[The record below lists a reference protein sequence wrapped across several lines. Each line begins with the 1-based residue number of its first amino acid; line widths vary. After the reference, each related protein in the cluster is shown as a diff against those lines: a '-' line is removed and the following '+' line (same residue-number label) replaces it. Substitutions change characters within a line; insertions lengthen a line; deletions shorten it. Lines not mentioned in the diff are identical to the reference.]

1 VDTTPLSAQAQAA
14 LSQAALPI
22 GAYPVSD
29 TSNNSGTKS
38 NQHSLET
45 NNVSLRIYQTPVQHL
60 PEDLYVP
67 PQAFA
72 IWLEQF
78 AGPLDFLLY
87 LVKKNNVDLTQ
98 MPILP
103 ITEQYLAY
111 ISELNTEH
119 FELAGDY
126 LLMASTLIAIKTEL
140 LLPKPEKPTD
150 ERDPKAEL
158 IERLEEYAQ
167 IKAASQRLDNLV
179 RLERDVFLAM
189 VSMPSPDVMQA
200 ELPNYSPT
208 LLIDSLFK
216 MQLQPDY
223 QMHTIK
229 VDAVPLADRI
239 ASISRQLSTDGARS
253 FYELLDK
260 SQGKIGV
267 VVSFVAVLEL
277 IKRQL
282 IGVVMTDTDSNVSPK
297 TTTDGNQLATDSQL
311 EQLTLQWLV

>member
-1 VDTTPLSAQAQAA
+1 MPSTISIAPDAASDLADQASTDTTDAA
-14 LSQAALPI
+14 
-22 GAYPVSD
+22 
-29 TSNNSGTKS
+29 
-38 NQHSLET
+38 
-45 NNVSLRIYQTPVQHL
+45 LRIYQTPVANL

-67 PQAFA
+67 PGAFA

-98 MPILP
+98 MDILP

-111 ISELNTEH
+111 IGELDSDH

-140 LLPKPEKPTD
+140 LLPKPQTPTD

-158 IERLEEYAQ
+158 IERLESYAQ
-167 IKAASQRLDNLV
+167 IKEASRRLDSLV

-189 VSMPSPDVMQA
+189 VSLPSTDVMQA
-200 ELPNYSPT
+200 ELPCYSPT

-223 QMHTIK
+223 QMHNIK
-229 VDAVPLADRI
+229 VDAVPLSDRI
-239 ASISRQLSTDGARS
+239 ASISRQLSTGSARS
-253 FYELLDK
+253 FYQLLDK
-260 SQGKIGV
+260 SQGRVGA

-277 IKRQL
+277 MKRQL
-282 IGVVMTDTDSNVSPK
+282 VGVVSSDVEADKET
-297 TTTDGNQLATDSQL
+297 SQINS
-311 EQLTLQWLV
+311 LTLQWLL

>member
-1 VDTTPLSAQAQAA
+1 MSPVATAA
-14 LSQAALPI
+14 LSETGQA
-22 GAYPVSD
+22 GAHQASD
-29 TSNNSGTKS
+29 
-38 NQHSLET
+38 
-45 NNVSLRIYQTPVQHL
+45 VMSLRIYQTPVQYL

-111 ISELNTEH
+111 ISELDTEH

-140 LLPKPEKPTD
+140 LLPTPQMPTD
-150 ERDPKAEL
+150 ERDPKSEL
-158 IERLEEYAQ
+158 IERLEAYAQ
-167 IKAASQRLDNLV
+167 IKATSQRLDNLV

-189 VSMPSPDVMQA
+189 VSMPNQDIMNA
-200 ELPNYSPT
+200 ELPSYSPN

-223 QMHTIK
+223 QMHTVKI
-229 VDAVPLADRI
+229 DAVPLADRI
-239 ASISRQLSTDGARS
+239 ASISRQLSTEGARS

-260 SQGKIGV
+260 SQGKIGI

-277 IKRQL
+277 MKRHL
-282 IGVVMTDTDSNVSPK
+282 VGVIDTEFNEDVSVSVNSNADTDITVHISP
-297 TTTDGNQLATDSQL
+297 
-311 EQLTLQWLV
+311 LTLQWLA

>member
-1 VDTTPLSAQAQAA
+1 MPSTISIAPDAASDLADQASTDTTDAA
-14 LSQAALPI
+14 
-22 GAYPVSD
+22 
-29 TSNNSGTKS
+29 
-38 NQHSLET
+38 
-45 NNVSLRIYQTPVQHL
+45 LRIYQTPVANL

-67 PQAFA
+67 PGAFA

-98 MPILP
+98 MDILP

-111 ISELNTEH
+111 IGELDSDH

-140 LLPKPEKPTD
+140 LLPKPQTPTD
-150 ERDPKAEL
+150 ERDPKVEL
-158 IERLEEYAQ
+158 IERLEAYAQ
-167 IKAASQRLDNLV
+167 IKEASRRLDSLV

-189 VSMPSPDVMQA
+189 VSLPSTDVMQA
-200 ELPNYSPT
+200 ELLCYSPT

-223 QMHTIK
+223 QMHNIK
-229 VDAVPLADRI
+229 VDAVPLSDRI
-239 ASISRQLSTDGARS
+239 ASISRQLSTGSARS
-253 FYELLDK
+253 FYQLLDK
-260 SQGKIGV
+260 SQGRVGA

-277 IKRQL
+277 MKRQL
-282 IGVVMTDTDSNVSPK
+282 VGVVSSDVEADKET
-297 TTTDGNQLATDSQL
+297 SQINS
-311 EQLTLQWLV
+311 LTLQWLL

>member
-1 VDTTPLSAQAQAA
+1 MQNKRLMTSSAATQ
-14 LSQAALPI
+14 
-22 GAYPVSD
+22 D
-29 TSNNSGTKS
+29 M
-38 NQHSLET
+38 
-45 NNVSLRIYQTPVQHL
+45 SLRIYQTPVQHL

-111 ISELNTEH
+111 ISELDTNH

-140 LLPKPEKPTD
+140 LLPKPETPTD

-158 IERLEEYAQ
+158 IERLEAYAQ
-167 IKAASQRLDNLV
+167 IKVASQRLDNLV

-189 VSMPSPDVMQA
+189 VSMPNQDIMNA
-200 ELPNYSPT
+200 ELPSYSPT

-216 MQLQPDY
+216 MQLQSDY
-223 QMHTIK
+223 QMHSVKI
-229 VDAVPLADRI
+229 DAVPLADRI
-239 ASISRQLSTDGARS
+239 ASISRQLSTNGAHC

-260 SQGKIGV
+260 AQGKIGV

-277 IKRQL
+277 MKRQL
-282 IGVVMTDTDSNVSPK
+282 VGVINADVKDDDSAADDEFAVNSHIR
-297 TTTDGNQLATDSQL
+297 
-311 EQLTLQWLV
+311 QLTLQWLA

>member
-1 VDTTPLSAQAQAA
+1 MPSTISLAPDDASDLADQASTDTIDAA
-14 LSQAALPI
+14 
-22 GAYPVSD
+22 
-29 TSNNSGTKS
+29 
-38 NQHSLET
+38 
-45 NNVSLRIYQTPVQHL
+45 LRIYQTPVANL

-67 PQAFA
+67 PGAFA

-98 MPILP
+98 MDILP

-111 ISELNTEH
+111 ISELDSDH

-140 LLPKPEKPTD
+140 LLPKPQTPTD

-158 IERLEEYAQ
+158 IERLEAYAQ
-167 IKAASQRLDNLV
+167 IKEASRRLDSLV

-189 VSMPSPDVMQA
+189 VSLPSTDVMQA
-200 ELPNYSPT
+200 ELPCYSPT

-223 QMHTIK
+223 QMHNIK
-229 VDAVPLADRI
+229 VDAVPLSDRI
-239 ASISRQLSTDGARS
+239 ASISRQLSTGSARS
-253 FYELLDK
+253 FYQLLDK
-260 SQGKIGV
+260 SQGRVGA

-277 IKRQL
+277 MKRQL
-282 IGVVMTDTDSNVSPK
+282 VGIVSSDVEADK
-297 TTTDGNQLATDSQL
+297 EASQINS
-311 EQLTLQWLV
+311 LTLQWLL

>member
-1 VDTTPLSAQAQAA
+1 MVTSHARDQDSA
-14 LSQAALPI
+14 
-22 GAYPVSD
+22 
-29 TSNNSGTKS
+29 
-38 NQHSLET
+38 
-45 NNVSLRIYQTPVQHL
+45 LRIYQTPVQHL
-60 PEDLYVP
+60 PDDLYVP

-111 ISELNTEH
+111 IGQLDADH

-140 LLPKPEKPTD
+140 LLPRAQTPAD

-167 IKAASQRLDNLV
+167 IKAASVRLDNLV

-189 VSMPSPDVMQA
+189 TSLPSPDVMQA
-200 ELPNYSPT
+200 ELPSYSPN

-223 QMHTIK
+223 QQHTIK
-229 VDAVPLADRI
+229 VDAVPLSDRI
-239 ASISRQLSTDGARS
+239 ASISRQLSHNGSRT
-253 FYELLDK
+253 FHQLLNK
-260 SQGKIGV
+260 SQGRVGV

-277 IKRQL
+277 MKRHL
-282 IGVVMTDTDSNVSPK
+282 VGVRLDERAD
-297 TTTDGNQLATDSQL
+297 NQSLN
-311 EQLTLQWLV
+311 QLTLEWLA

>member
-1 VDTTPLSAQAQAA
+1 MPSTISLAPDAASDLADQASTDTIDAA
-14 LSQAALPI
+14 
-22 GAYPVSD
+22 
-29 TSNNSGTKS
+29 
-38 NQHSLET
+38 
-45 NNVSLRIYQTPVQHL
+45 LRIYQTPVANL

-67 PQAFA
+67 PGAFA

-98 MPILP
+98 MDILP

-111 ISELNTEH
+111 IGELDSDH

-140 LLPKPEKPTD
+140 LLPKPQTPTD

-158 IERLEEYAQ
+158 IERLEAYAQ
-167 IKAASQRLDNLV
+167 IKEASRRLDSLV

-189 VSMPSPDVMQA
+189 VSLPSTDVMQA
-200 ELPNYSPT
+200 ELPCYSPT

-223 QMHTIK
+223 QMHNIK
-229 VDAVPLADRI
+229 VDAVPLSDRI
-239 ASISRQLSTDGARS
+239 ASISRQLSTGSARS
-253 FYELLDK
+253 FYQLLDK
-260 SQGKIGV
+260 SQGRVGV

-277 IKRQL
+277 MKRQL
-282 IGVVMTDTDSNVSPK
+282 VGVVSSDVEADKET
-297 TTTDGNQLATDSQL
+297 SQINS
-311 EQLTLQWLV
+311 LTLQWLL

>member
-1 VDTTPLSAQAQAA
+1 MSAIAERPNVQDDVDNCTDRHADSHTNH
-14 LSQAALPI
+14 PI
-22 GAYPVSD
+22 D
-29 TSNNSGTKS
+29 
-38 NQHSLET
+38 
-45 NNVSLRIYQTPVQHL
+45 LRIYQTPVQHL
-60 PEDLYVP
+60 PDDLYVP
-67 PQAFA
+67 PNAFA

-111 ISELNTEH
+111 IAKLDADH

-140 LLPKPEKPTD
+140 LLPKPQTPSN

-167 IKAASQRLDNLV
+167 IKAASLRLDNLV
-179 RLERDVFLAM
+179 RLERDVFTAL
-189 VSMPSPDVMQA
+189 SSLPSVDAMQA
-200 ELPNYSPT
+200 ELPSYSPD
-208 LLIDSLFK
+208 LLVDSLFK

-229 VDAVPLADRI
+229 VDAVPLSDRI
-239 ASISRQLSTDGARS
+239 ASISRQLSTDGTHT

-260 SQGKIGV
+260 SQGRIGA

-282 IGVVMTDTDSNVSPK
+282 VGVVSTDDQDTSSGKSLTLEWLVSP
-297 TTTDGNQLATDSQL
+297 S
-311 EQLTLQWLV
+311 

>member
-1 VDTTPLSAQAQAA
+1 MPSTISLAPDAASDLADQASTDTIDAA
-14 LSQAALPI
+14 
-22 GAYPVSD
+22 
-29 TSNNSGTKS
+29 
-38 NQHSLET
+38 
-45 NNVSLRIYQTPVQHL
+45 LRIYQTPVANL

-67 PQAFA
+67 PGAFA

-98 MPILP
+98 MDILP

-111 ISELNTEH
+111 IGELDSDH

-140 LLPKPEKPTD
+140 LLPKPQTPTD

-158 IERLEEYAQ
+158 IERLESYAQ
-167 IKAASQRLDNLV
+167 IKEASLRLDSLV

-189 VSMPSPDVMQA
+189 VSLPSTDVMQA
-200 ELPNYSPT
+200 ELPCYSPT

-223 QMHTIK
+223 QMHNIK
-229 VDAVPLADRI
+229 VDAVPLSDRI
-239 ASISRQLSTDGARS
+239 ASISRQLSTGSARS
-253 FYELLDK
+253 FYQLLDK
-260 SQGKIGV
+260 SQGRVGA

-277 IKRQL
+277 MKRQL
-282 IGVVMTDTDSNVSPK
+282 VGVVSSDVEADK
-297 TTTDGNQLATDSQL
+297 EASQINS
-311 EQLTLQWLV
+311 LTLQWLL

>member
-1 VDTTPLSAQAQAA
+1 MPSTISIAPNAASDLADQASTDMLDAA
-14 LSQAALPI
+14 
-22 GAYPVSD
+22 
-29 TSNNSGTKS
+29 
-38 NQHSLET
+38 
-45 NNVSLRIYQTPVQHL
+45 LRIYQTPVANL

-67 PQAFA
+67 PGAFA

-98 MPILP
+98 MDILP

-111 ISELNTEH
+111 IGELDSDH

-140 LLPKPEKPTD
+140 LLPKPQTPTD

-158 IERLEEYAQ
+158 IERLEAYAQ
-167 IKAASQRLDNLV
+167 IKEASRRLDSLV

-189 VSMPSPDVMQA
+189 VSLPSTDVMQA
-200 ELPNYSPT
+200 ELPCYSPT

-223 QMHTIK
+223 QMHNIK
-229 VDAVPLADRI
+229 VDAVPLSDRI
-239 ASISRQLSTDGARS
+239 ASISRQLSTGSARS
-253 FYELLDK
+253 FYQLLDK
-260 SQGKIGV
+260 SQGRVGV

-277 IKRQL
+277 MKRQL
-282 IGVVMTDTDSNVSPK
+282 VGVVSSDVEADRET
-297 TTTDGNQLATDSQL
+297 SQINS
-311 EQLTLQWLV
+311 LTLQWLL

>member
-1 VDTTPLSAQAQAA
+1 MPSTISIAPDAASDLADQASTDMLDAA
-14 LSQAALPI
+14 
-22 GAYPVSD
+22 
-29 TSNNSGTKS
+29 
-38 NQHSLET
+38 
-45 NNVSLRIYQTPVQHL
+45 LRIYQTPVANL

-67 PQAFA
+67 PGAFA

-98 MPILP
+98 MDILP

-111 ISELNTEH
+111 ISELDSDH

-140 LLPKPEKPTD
+140 LLPKPQTPTD

-158 IERLEEYAQ
+158 IERLEAYAQ
-167 IKAASQRLDNLV
+167 IKEASRHLDSLV

-189 VSMPSPDVMQA
+189 VSLPSTDVMQA
-200 ELPNYSPT
+200 ELPCYSPT

-223 QMHTIK
+223 QMHNIK
-229 VDAVPLADRI
+229 VDAVPLSDRI
-239 ASISRQLSTDGARS
+239 ASISRQLSTGSARS
-253 FYELLDK
+253 FYQLLDK
-260 SQGKIGV
+260 SQGRVGA

-277 IKRQL
+277 MKRQL
-282 IGVVMTDTDSNVSPK
+282 VGVVSSDVEADK
-297 TTTDGNQLATDSQL
+297 EASQINS
-311 EQLTLQWLV
+311 LTLQWLL

>member
-1 VDTTPLSAQAQAA
+1 MPSTISLAPDAASDLADQASTDTIDAA
-14 LSQAALPI
+14 
-22 GAYPVSD
+22 
-29 TSNNSGTKS
+29 
-38 NQHSLET
+38 
-45 NNVSLRIYQTPVQHL
+45 LRIYQTPVANL

-67 PQAFA
+67 PGAFA

-98 MPILP
+98 MDILP

-111 ISELNTEH
+111 ISELDSDH

-140 LLPKPEKPTD
+140 LLPKPQTPTD

-158 IERLEEYAQ
+158 IERLEAYAQ
-167 IKAASQRLDNLV
+167 IKEASRRLDSLV

-189 VSMPSPDVMQA
+189 VSLPSTDVMQA
-200 ELPNYSPT
+200 ELPSYSPT

-223 QMHTIK
+223 QMHNIK
-229 VDAVPLADRI
+229 VDAVPLSDRI
-239 ASISRQLSTDGARS
+239 ASISRQLSTGSARS
-253 FYELLDK
+253 FYQLLDK
-260 SQGKIGV
+260 SQGRVGA

-277 IKRQL
+277 MKRQL
-282 IGVVMTDTDSNVSPK
+282 VGVVSSDVEADK
-297 TTTDGNQLATDSQL
+297 EASQINS
-311 EQLTLQWLV
+311 LTLQWLL

>member
-1 VDTTPLSAQAQAA
+1 MPSTISLAPDAASDLADQASTDTTDAA
-14 LSQAALPI
+14 
-22 GAYPVSD
+22 
-29 TSNNSGTKS
+29 
-38 NQHSLET
+38 
-45 NNVSLRIYQTPVQHL
+45 LRIYQTPVANL

-67 PQAFA
+67 PGAFA

-98 MPILP
+98 MDILP

-111 ISELNTEH
+111 IGELDSDH

-140 LLPKPEKPTD
+140 LLPKPQTPTD

-158 IERLEEYAQ
+158 IERLESYAQ
-167 IKAASQRLDNLV
+167 IKEASRRLDSLV

-189 VSMPSPDVMQA
+189 VSLPSTDVMQA
-200 ELPNYSPT
+200 ELPCYSPT

-223 QMHTIK
+223 QMHNIK
-229 VDAVPLADRI
+229 VDAVPLSDRI
-239 ASISRQLSTDGARS
+239 ASISRQLSTGSARS
-253 FYELLDK
+253 FYQLLDK
-260 SQGKIGV
+260 SQGRVGA

-277 IKRQL
+277 MKRQL
-282 IGVVMTDTDSNVSPK
+282 VGVVSSDVEADKET
-297 TTTDGNQLATDSQL
+297 SQINS
-311 EQLTLQWLV
+311 LTLQWLL

>member
-1 VDTTPLSAQAQAA
+1 MPSTISLAPDAASDLADQASTDTTDAA
-14 LSQAALPI
+14 
-22 GAYPVSD
+22 
-29 TSNNSGTKS
+29 
-38 NQHSLET
+38 
-45 NNVSLRIYQTPVQHL
+45 LRIYQTPVANL

-67 PQAFA
+67 PGAFA

-98 MPILP
+98 MDILP

-111 ISELNTEH
+111 IGELDSDH

-140 LLPKPEKPTD
+140 LLPKPQTPTD

-158 IERLEEYAQ
+158 IERLEAYAQ
-167 IKAASQRLDNLV
+167 IKEASRRLDSLV

-189 VSMPSPDVMQA
+189 VSLPSTDVMQA
-200 ELPNYSPT
+200 ELPSYSPT

-223 QMHTIK
+223 QMHNIK
-229 VDAVPLADRI
+229 VDAVPLSDRI
-239 ASISRQLSTDGARS
+239 ASISRQLSTGSARS
-253 FYELLDK
+253 FYQLLDK
-260 SQGKIGV
+260 SQGRVGA

-277 IKRQL
+277 MKRQL
-282 IGVVMTDTDSNVSPK
+282 VGVVSSDVEADK
-297 TTTDGNQLATDSQL
+297 EASQINS
-311 EQLTLQWLV
+311 LTLQWLL

>member
-1 VDTTPLSAQAQAA
+1 MSLTISLAPDTASDLANQGYVNAFDTT
-14 LSQAALPI
+14 
-22 GAYPVSD
+22 
-29 TSNNSGTKS
+29 
-38 NQHSLET
+38 
-45 NNVSLRIYQTPVQHL
+45 LRIYQTPIANL

-67 PQAFA
+67 PGAFA

-98 MPILP
+98 MDVLP

-111 ISELNTEH
+111 ISELDSDH

-140 LLPKPEKPTD
+140 LLPKPQTPTD

-158 IERLEEYAQ
+158 IERLEAYAQ
-167 IKAASQRLDNLV
+167 IKEASRRLDALV

-189 VSMPSPDVMQA
+189 VSLPSTDVMQA
-200 ELPNYSPT
+200 ELPSYSPT

-223 QMHTIK
+223 QMHSIK
-229 VDAVPLADRI
+229 VDAVPLSDRI
-239 ASISRQLSTDGARS
+239 ASISRQLSTGSARS
-253 FYELLDK
+253 FYQLLDK

-277 IKRQL
+277 MKRQL
-282 IGVVMTDTDSNVSPK
+282 VGVIESTNNENS
-297 TTTDGNQLATDSQL
+297 NQLQL
-311 EQLTLQWLV
+311 EWLM

>member
-1 VDTTPLSAQAQAA
+1 MPSTISIAPNAASDLADQASTDMLDAA
-14 LSQAALPI
+14 
-22 GAYPVSD
+22 
-29 TSNNSGTKS
+29 
-38 NQHSLET
+38 
-45 NNVSLRIYQTPVQHL
+45 LRIYQTPVANL

-67 PQAFA
+67 PGAFA

-98 MPILP
+98 MDILP

-111 ISELNTEH
+111 IGELDSDH

-140 LLPKPEKPTD
+140 LLPKPQTPTD

-158 IERLEEYAQ
+158 IERLEVYAQ
-167 IKAASQRLDNLV
+167 IKEASRRLDSLV

-189 VSMPSPDVMQA
+189 VSLPSTDVMQA
-200 ELPNYSPT
+200 ELPCYSPT

-223 QMHTIK
+223 QMHNIK
-229 VDAVPLADRI
+229 VDAVPLSDRI
-239 ASISRQLSTDGARS
+239 ASISRQLSTGSARS
-253 FYELLDK
+253 FYQLLDK
-260 SQGKIGV
+260 SQGRVGA

-277 IKRQL
+277 MKRQL
-282 IGVVMTDTDSNVSPK
+282 VGVVSSDVEADRET
-297 TTTDGNQLATDSQL
+297 SQINS
-311 EQLTLQWLV
+311 LTLQWLL

>member
-1 VDTTPLSAQAQAA
+1 MPSTISIAPDAASDLADQASTDMLDAA
-14 LSQAALPI
+14 
-22 GAYPVSD
+22 
-29 TSNNSGTKS
+29 
-38 NQHSLET
+38 
-45 NNVSLRIYQTPVQHL
+45 LRIYQTPVANL

-67 PQAFA
+67 PGAFA

-98 MPILP
+98 MDILP

-111 ISELNTEH
+111 IGELDSDH

-140 LLPKPEKPTD
+140 LLPKPQTPTD
-150 ERDPKAEL
+150 ERDPKVEL
-158 IERLEEYAQ
+158 IERLEAYAQ
-167 IKAASQRLDNLV
+167 IKEASRRLDSLV

-189 VSMPSPDVMQA
+189 VSLPSTDVMQA
-200 ELPNYSPT
+200 ELPSYSPT

-223 QMHTIK
+223 QMHNIK
-229 VDAVPLADRI
+229 VDAVPLSDRI
-239 ASISRQLSTDGARS
+239 ASISRQLSTGSARS
-253 FYELLDK
+253 FYQLLDK
-260 SQGKIGV
+260 SQGRVGA

-277 IKRQL
+277 MKRQL
-282 IGVVMTDTDSNVSPK
+282 VGVVSSDVEADKET
-297 TTTDGNQLATDSQL
+297 SQINS
-311 EQLTLQWLV
+311 LTLQWLL

>member
-1 VDTTPLSAQAQAA
+1 MPSTISIAPDAASDLADQASTDMLDAA
-14 LSQAALPI
+14 
-22 GAYPVSD
+22 
-29 TSNNSGTKS
+29 
-38 NQHSLET
+38 
-45 NNVSLRIYQTPVQHL
+45 LRIYQTPVANL

-67 PQAFA
+67 PGAFA

-98 MPILP
+98 MDILP

-111 ISELNTEH
+111 IGELDSDH

-140 LLPKPEKPTD
+140 LLPKPQTPTD

-158 IERLEEYAQ
+158 IERLEAYAQ
-167 IKAASQRLDNLV
+167 IKEASRRLDSLV

-189 VSMPSPDVMQA
+189 VSLPSTDVMQA
-200 ELPNYSPT
+200 ELPCYSPT

-223 QMHTIK
+223 QMHNIK
-229 VDAVPLADRI
+229 VDAVPLSDRI
-239 ASISRQLSTDGARS
+239 ASISRQLSTGSARS
-253 FYELLDK
+253 FYQLLDK
-260 SQGKIGV
+260 SQGRVGA

-277 IKRQL
+277 MKRQL
-282 IGVVMTDTDSNVSPK
+282 VGVVSSDVEADK
-297 TTTDGNQLATDSQL
+297 EASQINS
-311 EQLTLQWLV
+311 LTLQWLL

>member
-1 VDTTPLSAQAQAA
+1 MPSTISLAPDAASDLADQASTDMLDAA
-14 LSQAALPI
+14 
-22 GAYPVSD
+22 
-29 TSNNSGTKS
+29 
-38 NQHSLET
+38 
-45 NNVSLRIYQTPVQHL
+45 LRIYQTPVANL

-67 PQAFA
+67 PGAFA

-98 MPILP
+98 MDILP

-111 ISELNTEH
+111 ISELDSDH

-140 LLPKPEKPTD
+140 LLPKPQTPTD

-158 IERLEEYAQ
+158 IERLEAYAQ
-167 IKAASQRLDNLV
+167 IKEASRRLDSLV

-189 VSMPSPDVMQA
+189 VSLPSTDVMQA
-200 ELPNYSPT
+200 ELPCYSPT

-223 QMHTIK
+223 QMHNIK
-229 VDAVPLADRI
+229 VDAVPLSDRI
-239 ASISRQLSTDGARS
+239 ASISRQLSTGSARS
-253 FYELLDK
+253 FYQLLDK
-260 SQGKIGV
+260 SQGRVGA

-277 IKRQL
+277 MKRQL
-282 IGVVMTDTDSNVSPK
+282 VGVVSSDVEANKET
-297 TTTDGNQLATDSQL
+297 SQINS
-311 EQLTLQWLV
+311 LTLQWLL

>member
-1 VDTTPLSAQAQAA
+1 MPSTISIAPNAASDLADQASTDMLDAA
-14 LSQAALPI
+14 
-22 GAYPVSD
+22 
-29 TSNNSGTKS
+29 
-38 NQHSLET
+38 
-45 NNVSLRIYQTPVQHL
+45 LRIYQTPVANL

-67 PQAFA
+67 PGAFA

-98 MPILP
+98 MDILP

-111 ISELNTEH
+111 IGELDSDH

-140 LLPKPEKPTD
+140 LLPKPQTPTD

-158 IERLEEYAQ
+158 IERLESYAQ
-167 IKAASQRLDNLV
+167 IKEASRRLDSLV

-189 VSMPSPDVMQA
+189 VSLPSTDVMQA
-200 ELPNYSPT
+200 ELPCYSPT

-223 QMHTIK
+223 QMHNIK
-229 VDAVPLADRI
+229 VDAVPLSDRI
-239 ASISRQLSTDGARS
+239 ASISRQLSTGSARS
-253 FYELLDK
+253 FYQLLDK
-260 SQGKIGV
+260 SQGRVGV

-277 IKRQL
+277 MKRQL
-282 IGVVMTDTDSNVSPK
+282 VGVVSSDVEADKET
-297 TTTDGNQLATDSQL
+297 SQINS
-311 EQLTLQWLV
+311 LTLQWLL

>member
-1 VDTTPLSAQAQAA
+1 MSIVTH
-14 LSQAALPI
+14 
-22 GAYPVSD
+22 PVSRD
-29 TSNNSGTKS
+29 SNNR
-38 NQHSLET
+38 LAREET
-45 NNVSLRIYQTPVQHL
+45 AKVLKLPLHIYQTPVAHL
-60 PEDLYVP
+60 PDDLYVP

-98 MPILP
+98 LPILP

-111 ISELNTEH
+111 INELDSEH

-140 LLPKPEKPTD
+140 LLPKPQTPSD

-167 IKAASQRLDNLV
+167 IKLASQRLDNLV

-189 VSMPSPDVMQA
+189 VSMPNQDIMNAQ
-200 ELPNYSPT
+200 LPNYSAN

-216 MQLQPDY
+216 MQLRPDY
-223 QMHTIK
+223 QIHTVK

-239 ASISRQLSTDGARS
+239 ASISRQLSMHGSRS

-260 SQGKIGV
+260 QQGKIGV

-277 IKRQL
+277 MKRQL
-282 IGVVMTDTDSNVSPK
+282 VAVINATSQRNSTASITIDTSQYSTDAHIG
-297 TTTDGNQLATDSQL
+297 QIAF
-311 EQLTLQWLV
+311 QWLA

>member
-1 VDTTPLSAQAQAA
+1 MPSTISIAPNAASDLADQASTDMLDAA
-14 LSQAALPI
+14 
-22 GAYPVSD
+22 
-29 TSNNSGTKS
+29 
-38 NQHSLET
+38 
-45 NNVSLRIYQTPVQHL
+45 LRIYQTPVANL

-67 PQAFA
+67 PGAFA

-98 MPILP
+98 MDILP

-111 ISELNTEH
+111 ISELDSDH

-140 LLPKPEKPTD
+140 LLPKPQTPTD

-158 IERLEEYAQ
+158 IERLEAYAQ
-167 IKAASQRLDNLV
+167 IKEASRRLDSLV

-189 VSMPSPDVMQA
+189 VSLPSTDVMQA
-200 ELPNYSPT
+200 ELPCYSPT

-223 QMHTIK
+223 QMHNIK
-229 VDAVPLADRI
+229 VDAVPLSDRI
-239 ASISRQLSTDGARS
+239 ASISRQLSTGSARS
-253 FYELLDK
+253 FYQLLDK
-260 SQGKIGV
+260 SQGRVGA

-277 IKRQL
+277 MKRQL
-282 IGVVMTDTDSNVSPK
+282 VGVVSSDVEADRET
-297 TTTDGNQLATDSQL
+297 SQINS
-311 EQLTLQWLV
+311 LTLQWLL

>member
-1 VDTTPLSAQAQAA
+1 MLNLATELAYQEVAVSQDA
-14 LSQAALPI
+14 LSVAAQQNFVAVKTQEARRAKDGSAI
-22 GAYPVSD
+22 ND
-29 TSNNSGTKS
+29 M
-38 NQHSLET
+38 
-45 NNVSLRIYQTPVQHL
+45 SLRIYQTPVQHL

-103 ITEQYLAY
+103 ITKQYLAY
-111 ISELNTEH
+111 ISQLDTDH

-140 LLPKPEKPTD
+140 LLPKPETPSD

-167 IKAASQRLDNLV
+167 IKVASQRLDNLV

-189 VSMPSPDVMQA
+189 ASMPSQDIMNA
-200 ELPNYSPT
+200 ELPNYSPN

-216 MQLQPDY
+216 MQLQPDH

-239 ASISRQLSTDGARS
+239 ASISRQLSMNGARS
-253 FYELLDK
+253 FYGLLDK
-260 SQGKIGV
+260 TQGKIGV

-277 IKRQL
+277 MKRQL
-282 IGVVMTDTDSNVSPK
+282 VGVINADLESHPNDTATGNESAEDSHLGS
-297 TTTDGNQLATDSQL
+297 
-311 EQLTLQWLV
+311 LTLQWLA

>member
-1 VDTTPLSAQAQAA
+1 MPSTISIAPNAASDLADQASTDMLDAA
-14 LSQAALPI
+14 
-22 GAYPVSD
+22 
-29 TSNNSGTKS
+29 
-38 NQHSLET
+38 
-45 NNVSLRIYQTPVQHL
+45 LRIYQTPVANL

-67 PQAFA
+67 PGAFA

-98 MPILP
+98 MDILP

-111 ISELNTEH
+111 IGELDSDH

-140 LLPKPEKPTD
+140 LLPKPQTPTD

-158 IERLEEYAQ
+158 IERLEAYAQ
-167 IKAASQRLDNLV
+167 IKEVSRRLDSLV

-189 VSMPSPDVMQA
+189 VSLPSTDVMQA
-200 ELPNYSPT
+200 ELPCYSPT

-223 QMHTIK
+223 QMHNIK
-229 VDAVPLADRI
+229 VDAVPLSDRI
-239 ASISRQLSTDGARS
+239 ASISRQLSTGSARS
-253 FYELLDK
+253 FYQLLDK
-260 SQGKIGV
+260 SQGRVGA

-277 IKRQL
+277 MKRQL
-282 IGVVMTDTDSNVSPK
+282 VGVVSSDVEADRET
-297 TTTDGNQLATDSQL
+297 SQINS
-311 EQLTLQWLV
+311 LTLQWLL

>member
-1 VDTTPLSAQAQAA
+1 MPSTISIAPNAASDLADQASTDTIDAA
-14 LSQAALPI
+14 
-22 GAYPVSD
+22 
-29 TSNNSGTKS
+29 
-38 NQHSLET
+38 
-45 NNVSLRIYQTPVQHL
+45 LRIYQTPVANL

-67 PQAFA
+67 PGAFA

-98 MPILP
+98 MDILP

-111 ISELNTEH
+111 ISELDSDH

-126 LLMASTLIAIKTEL
+126 LLMAATLIAIKTEL
-140 LLPKPEKPTD
+140 LLPKPQTPTD

-158 IERLEEYAQ
+158 IERLEAYAQ
-167 IKAASQRLDNLV
+167 IKEASRRLDSLV

-189 VSMPSPDVMQA
+189 VSLPSTDVMQA
-200 ELPNYSPT
+200 ELPCYSPT

-223 QMHTIK
+223 QMHNIK
-229 VDAVPLADRI
+229 VDAVPLSDRI
-239 ASISRQLSTDGARS
+239 ASISRQLSTGSARS
-253 FYELLDK
+253 FYQLLDK
-260 SQGKIGV
+260 SQGRVGA

-277 IKRQL
+277 MKRQL
-282 IGVVMTDTDSNVSPK
+282 VGVVSSDVEANKET
-297 TTTDGNQLATDSQL
+297 SQINS
-311 EQLTLQWLV
+311 LTLQWLL

>member
-1 VDTTPLSAQAQAA
+1 MTDMFDTTA
-14 LSQAALPI
+14 I
-22 GAYPVSD
+22 
-29 TSNNSGTKS
+29 
-38 NQHSLET
+38 
-45 NNVSLRIYQTPVQHL
+45 RIYQTPVQHL
-60 PEDLYVP
+60 PDDLYVP

-87 LVKKNNVDLTQ
+87 LVKKSNVDLTQ
-98 MPILP
+98 LPILP

-111 ISELNTEH
+111 ISELDTEH

-140 LLPKPEKPTD
+140 LLPKPETPTD

-167 IKAASQRLDNLV
+167 IKAVSQRLDNLV

-189 VSMPSPDVMQA
+189 VSMPSQEVMNA
-200 ELPNYSPT
+200 ELPSYSPT

-229 VDAVPLADRI
+229 VDSVPLADRI
-239 ASISRQLSTDGARS
+239 ASISRQLSTEGARS

-260 SQGKIGV
+260 AQGKVGV
-267 VVSFVAVLEL
+267 VVSFVAILEL
-277 IKRQL
+277 MRRQL
-282 IGVVMTDTDSNVSPK
+282 IGVM
-297 TTTDGNQLATDSQL
+297 TTDADNDSLASTTDELQSDTGNQL

>member
-1 VDTTPLSAQAQAA
+1 MPSTISIAPDAASDLADQASTDMLDAA
-14 LSQAALPI
+14 
-22 GAYPVSD
+22 
-29 TSNNSGTKS
+29 
-38 NQHSLET
+38 
-45 NNVSLRIYQTPVQHL
+45 LRIYQTPVANL

-67 PQAFA
+67 PGAFA

-98 MPILP
+98 MDILP

-111 ISELNTEH
+111 ISELDSDH

-140 LLPKPEKPTD
+140 LLPKPQTPTD

-158 IERLEEYAQ
+158 IERLEAYAQ
-167 IKAASQRLDNLV
+167 IKEASRRLDSLV

-189 VSMPSPDVMQA
+189 VSLPSTDVMQA
-200 ELPNYSPT
+200 ELPCYSPT

-223 QMHTIK
+223 QMHNIK
-229 VDAVPLADRI
+229 VDAVPLSDRI
-239 ASISRQLSTDGARS
+239 ASISRQLSTGSARS
-253 FYELLDK
+253 FYQLLDK
-260 SQGKIGV
+260 SQGRVGA

-277 IKRQL
+277 MKRQL
-282 IGVVMTDTDSNVSPK
+282 VGVVSSDVEADK
-297 TTTDGNQLATDSQL
+297 EASQINS
-311 EQLTLQWLV
+311 LTLQWLL

>member
-1 VDTTPLSAQAQAA
+1 MDTTPLSAQAQAA

>member
-1 VDTTPLSAQAQAA
+1 MPSTISLAPDAASDLADQASTDTTDAA
-14 LSQAALPI
+14 
-22 GAYPVSD
+22 
-29 TSNNSGTKS
+29 
-38 NQHSLET
+38 
-45 NNVSLRIYQTPVQHL
+45 LRIYQTPVANL

-67 PQAFA
+67 PGAFA

-98 MPILP
+98 MDILP

-111 ISELNTEH
+111 IGELDSDH

-140 LLPKPEKPTD
+140 LLPKPQTPTD

-158 IERLEEYAQ
+158 IERLESYAQ
-167 IKAASQRLDNLV
+167 IKEASRRLDSLV

-189 VSMPSPDVMQA
+189 VSLPSTDVMQA
-200 ELPNYSPT
+200 ELPSYSPT

-223 QMHTIK
+223 QMHNIK
-229 VDAVPLADRI
+229 VDAVPLSDRI
-239 ASISRQLSTDGARS
+239 ASISRQLSTGSARS
-253 FYELLDK
+253 FYQLLDK
-260 SQGKIGV
+260 SQGRVGA

-277 IKRQL
+277 MKRQL
-282 IGVVMTDTDSNVSPK
+282 VGVVSSDVEADKET
-297 TTTDGNQLATDSQL
+297 SQINS
-311 EQLTLQWLV
+311 LTLQWLL

>member
-1 VDTTPLSAQAQAA
+1 MLKVQTVLKNETATLPKAA
-14 LSQAALPI
+14 FS
-22 GAYPVSD
+22 VSLHKNAKFMD
-29 TSNNSGTKS
+29 NNGKHRISI
-38 NQHSLET
+38 
-45 NNVSLRIYQTPVQHL
+45 NNDMALRIYQTPVQRL

-111 ISELNTEH
+111 IGELDTEH

-140 LLPKPEKPTD
+140 LLPRPETPSD

-167 IKAASQRLDNLV
+167 IKVASQRLDNLV
-179 RLERDVFLAM
+179 RLERDVFLAL
-189 VSMPSPDVMQA
+189 VSVPSQDVMNA
-200 ELPNYSPT
+200 ELPNYSPN

-223 QMHTIK
+223 QMHNIK
-229 VDAVPLADRI
+229 VDAVPLSDRI

-277 IKRQL
+277 MKRQL
-282 IGVVMTDTDSNVSPK
+282 VGVVNNHSELQPAAD
-297 TTTDGNQLATDSQL
+297 NQSAVDRHIG
-311 EQLTLQWLV
+311 QLTLQWLA

>member
-1 VDTTPLSAQAQAA
+1 MPSTISIAPDTASDLADQASTDMLDAA
-14 LSQAALPI
+14 
-22 GAYPVSD
+22 
-29 TSNNSGTKS
+29 
-38 NQHSLET
+38 
-45 NNVSLRIYQTPVQHL
+45 LRIYQTPVANL

-67 PQAFA
+67 PGAFA

-98 MPILP
+98 MDILP

-111 ISELNTEH
+111 IGELDSDH

-140 LLPKPEKPTD
+140 LLPKPQTPTD

-158 IERLEEYAQ
+158 IERLEAYAQ
-167 IKAASQRLDNLV
+167 IKEASRRLDSLV

-189 VSMPSPDVMQA
+189 VSLPSTDVMQA
-200 ELPNYSPT
+200 ELPCYSPT

-223 QMHTIK
+223 QMHNIK
-229 VDAVPLADRI
+229 VDAVPLSDRI
-239 ASISRQLSTDGARS
+239 ASISRQLSTGSARS
-253 FYELLDK
+253 FYQLLDK
-260 SQGKIGV
+260 SQGRVGA

-277 IKRQL
+277 MKRQL
-282 IGVVMTDTDSNVSPK
+282 VGVVSSDVEADKET
-297 TTTDGNQLATDSQL
+297 SQINS
-311 EQLTLQWLV
+311 LTLQWLL

>member
-1 VDTTPLSAQAQAA
+1 MPSTISLAPDAASDLADQASTDMLDAA
-14 LSQAALPI
+14 
-22 GAYPVSD
+22 
-29 TSNNSGTKS
+29 
-38 NQHSLET
+38 
-45 NNVSLRIYQTPVQHL
+45 LRIYQTPVANL
-60 PEDLYVP
+60 PKDLYVP
-67 PQAFA
+67 PGAFA

-98 MPILP
+98 MDILP

-111 ISELNTEH
+111 ISELDSDH

-140 LLPKPEKPTD
+140 LLPKPQTPTD

-158 IERLEEYAQ
+158 IERLEAYAQ
-167 IKAASQRLDNLV
+167 IKEASLRLDSLV

-189 VSMPSPDVMQA
+189 VSLPSTDVMQA
-200 ELPNYSPT
+200 ELPSYSPT

-223 QMHTIK
+223 QMHNIK
-229 VDAVPLADRI
+229 VDAVPLSDRI
-239 ASISRQLSTDGARS
+239 ASISRQLSTGSARS
-253 FYELLDK
+253 FYQLLDK
-260 SQGKIGV
+260 SQGRVGA

-277 IKRQL
+277 MKRQL
-282 IGVVMTDTDSNVSPK
+282 VGVVSSDVEADKET
-297 TTTDGNQLATDSQL
+297 SQINS
-311 EQLTLQWLV
+311 LTLQWLL

>member
-1 VDTTPLSAQAQAA
+1 MPSTISIVPDATSDLADQASTDTIDAA
-14 LSQAALPI
+14 
-22 GAYPVSD
+22 
-29 TSNNSGTKS
+29 
-38 NQHSLET
+38 
-45 NNVSLRIYQTPVQHL
+45 LRIYQTPVANL

-67 PQAFA
+67 PGAFA

-98 MPILP
+98 MDILP

-111 ISELNTEH
+111 ISELDSDH

-140 LLPKPEKPTD
+140 LLPKPQTPTD

-158 IERLEEYAQ
+158 IERLESYAQ
-167 IKAASQRLDNLV
+167 IKEASRRLDSLV

-189 VSMPSPDVMQA
+189 VSLPSTDVMQA
-200 ELPNYSPT
+200 ELPCYSPT

-223 QMHTIK
+223 QMHNIK
-229 VDAVPLADRI
+229 VDAVPLSDRI
-239 ASISRQLSTDGARS
+239 ASISRQLSTGSARS
-253 FYELLDK
+253 FYQLLDK
-260 SQGKIGV
+260 SQGRVGA

-277 IKRQL
+277 MKRQL
-282 IGVVMTDTDSNVSPK
+282 VGVVSSDVEANKET
-297 TTTDGNQLATDSQL
+297 SQINS
-311 EQLTLQWLV
+311 LTLQWLL